1 MNTKCQY
8 GFEQIKISDR
18 LDEVIENAIKK
29 AKKEK
34 KNKLNLTKLIKSTP
48 FGVGLAICAKV
59 PLRKFD

>member
-18 LDEVIENAIKK
+18 LDEVIKNAIKK

-34 KNKLNLTKLIKSTP
+34 KIS
-48 FGVGLAICAKV
+48 
-59 PLRKFD
+59 